1 MQVKLKEIISMG
13 KLLIYSLFGFL
24 PLLITSFW
32 IISEFKSNN
41 KNVRIFNGIICI
53 LISSFATYS
62 SNEFF
67 QKYKYLNYH
76 WFLVGSEELLDENK
90 GELVGQAIKKYIDEY
105 RKVDRWKAG
114 FLLAREIRK
123 SDTSD
128 DK

>member
-1 MQVKLKEIISMG
+1 MG